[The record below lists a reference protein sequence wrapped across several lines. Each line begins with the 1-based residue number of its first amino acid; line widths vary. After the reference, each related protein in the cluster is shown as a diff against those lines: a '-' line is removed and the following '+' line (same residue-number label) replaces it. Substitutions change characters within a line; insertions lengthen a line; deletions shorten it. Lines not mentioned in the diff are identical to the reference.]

1 MVKRSGQPAGV
12 QIWLKYLL
20 TFRHWSNDLTLPFF
34 SCFTCE
40 TEIIKVSTAY
50 SVMTVK
56 SMYTCGTFT
65 KIFVLSIKQKRISD
79 KDSRLVIASGEGRGN
94 GMH

>member
-1 MVKRSGQPAGV
+1 M
-12 QIWLKYLL
+12 
-20 TFRHWSNDLTLPFF
+20 
-34 SCFTCE
+34 
-40 TEIIKVSTAY
+40 STAY

-65 KIFVLSIKQKRISD
+65 KIFVLSIKQKQISD
-79 KDSRLVIASGEGRGN
+79 KESRLVIASGEGRRN